1 MKKTL
6 QEFAQKHHMY
16 WWWVSDVTK
25 LSESALIEGTLNFG
39 DFEDKKE
46 IIELIGPKKVKKEFH
61 RMVHMPRSNI
71 RPEVADYWQDYL
83 DRHYPHA

>member
-6 QEFAQKHHMY
+6 QEFAQKHRMY
-16 WWWVSDVTK
+16 WWWVSDINH

-46 IIELIGPKKVKKEFH
+46 IIRLIGPAKVKKEFH
-61 RMVHMPRSNI
+61 RMVYAPRSNI
-71 RPEVADYWQDYL
+71 RPEVADYWRDYL
-83 DRHYPHA
+83 NNYPHA